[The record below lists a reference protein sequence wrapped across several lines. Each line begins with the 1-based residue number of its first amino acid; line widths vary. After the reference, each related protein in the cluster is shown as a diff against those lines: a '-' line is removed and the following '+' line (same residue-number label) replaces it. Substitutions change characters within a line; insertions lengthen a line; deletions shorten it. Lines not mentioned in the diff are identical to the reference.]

1 MTDETA
7 GALAQP
13 LWVSRTDKYLIFP
26 ATICATLTSYKAL
39 SRRGYQYSHSIVARY
54 TCRIAIRER
63 PDVRLGPHIMDL
75 VAHSRRQ
82 PRHFAESHSPSRC
95 RTGEIDDKDVH
106 ALDALA

>member
-26 ATICATLTSYKAL
+26 ATLTSYKAL

-54 TCRIAIRER
+54 TCRIAICEC

-95 RTGEIDDKDVH
+95 RTGEINDEDVH
-106 ALDALA
+106 ALDTLA